1 MFTGLCL
8 LLGGC
13 SGNGTSA
20 DDGDS
25 LAGSANMGIAGSLD
39 SGGAAPTAGA
49 PAAGGAPSATA
60 GAGDSGG
67 AVATGGAP
75 AGGQGGSSMGGGGS
89 SGASAGADAGAGVG
103 GQGGATAAA
112 IDFSI
117 WSLQLPTGSGNSP
130 TTIAP
135 KELLAGFSNDYFYL
149 SKIDG
154 GQMFMDPEQGITT
167 PGSLHCRTEMRENK
181 PGGGQ
186 AAWASSGTNTMT
198 VSGKVIMV
206 GGGAGGTVAVGQL
219 FNGTDSIPLI
229 ELMYSTSKKGFL
241 AFYEEA
247 KSQGVTTDVQTPVA
261 LNTKY
266 TFILSLTKGVATVT
280 INGKV
285 VFTKTP
291 SAGILAKSFYF
302 KFGNYDQG
310 TSYSTTVSKT
320 PYTVVEAY
328 TADVVHK

>member
-1 MFTGLCL
+1 MSHCLRIFTGLCL

-13 SGNGTSA
+13 SGNAATA
-20 DDGDS
+20 DEMEGP
-25 LAGSANMGIAGSLD
+25 AGSANRGGAGSVD

-49 PAAGGAPSATA
+49 PAAGGEPSAAA
-60 GAGDSGG
+60 GAGDGGGAVDSGG
-67 AVATGGAP
+67 APG
-75 AGGQGGSSMGGGGS
+75 GGQGGSSSGGGAVSLG
-89 SGASAGADAGAGVG
+89 GAGSG
-103 GQGGATAAA
+103 GQGGGATAP

-135 KELLAGFSNDYFYL
+135 KELLAGFTNDYFYL
-149 SKIDG
+149 SKTDG
-154 GQMFMDPEQGITT
+154 GQMFMDPEKGITT
-167 PGSLHCRTEMRENK
+167 SGSMHCRTEMRENK

-186 AAWASSGTNTMT
+186 AAWASSGTNTLT
-198 VSGKVIMV
+198 VSGKVVLV
-206 GGGAGGTVAVGQL
+206 GGGSGGTVTVGQL

-247 KSQGVTTDVQTPVA
+247 KSQGVTTDVKTPVA
-261 LNTKY
+261 LDTKY
-266 TFILSLTKGVATVT
+266 TFILSLTQGVATVT

-328 TADVVHK
+328 TADVVHQ